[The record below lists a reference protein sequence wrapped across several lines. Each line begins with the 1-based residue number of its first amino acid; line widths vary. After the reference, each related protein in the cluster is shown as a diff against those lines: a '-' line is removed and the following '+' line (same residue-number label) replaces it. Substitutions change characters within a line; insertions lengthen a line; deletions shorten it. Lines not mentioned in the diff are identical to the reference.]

1 MGGRRRALE
10 VAVNTFSFS
19 FFLFIFFLL
28 CFACFGRASS
38 EIGIG
43 GLESPLMSWPTRGRV
58 LGLLFA
64 V

>member
-1 MGGRRRALE
+1 M
-10 VAVNTFSFS
+10 NTFSFS